1 MKILSLIFG
10 KTIKS
15 ITSRIGVV
23 LVLGTAM
30 ILYFKYTNA
39 IQGFERAKIEISR
52 LSTENK
58 DLVAYNSVLLT
69 QKDSLRYAKSVDST
83 NFLIREKGY
92 QSIISQQQKKIKEL
106 DNTINHFL
114 EVAPCKREVEVKDGN
129 PFKKNKKEWI
139 LVDC

>member
-1 MKILSLIFG
+1 M
-10 KTIKS
+10 
-15 ITSRIGVV
+15 
-23 LVLGTAM
+23 
-30 ILYFKYTNA
+30 
-39 IQGFERAKIEISR
+39 
-52 LSTENK
+52 
-58 DLVAYNSVLLT
+58 AYNGLLIA
-69 QKDSLRYAKSVDST
+69 KNDSLKYAKSVDST

-114 EVAPCKREVEVKDGN
+114 EIAPCKREVEVKDGN

>member
-15 ITSRIGVV
+15 ITSRIGIL
-23 LVLGTAM
+23 LVLGTAWY
-30 ILYFKYTNA
+30 LYDKYTDA
-39 IQGFERAKIEISR
+39 TQGFERVKIE
-52 LSTENK
+52 LSKVSTDNK
-58 DLVAYNSVLLT
+58 ELMAYNGLLIA
-69 QKDSLRYAKSVDST
+69 KNDSLKYAKSVDST

-114 EVAPCKREVEVKDGN
+114 EIAPCKREVEVKDGN